1 MGRWRRAA
9 SRGKV
14 KDLGGKG
21 LASAEEVK
29 EMKSWGKDVECG
41 LSPEVINAKLCAF
54 TVALRKRPRE
64 AEGGSG
70 KQIQGAP
77 RAETAAS
84 PPGAPR
90 FFLGSPS

>member
-1 MGRWRRAA
+1 MEKGRLWGR
-9 SRGKV
+9 KV

-64 AEGGSG
+64 AEGGVG

>member
-1 MGRWRRAA
+1 
-9 SRGKV
+9 
-14 KDLGGKG
+14 
-21 LASAEEVK
+21 
-29 EMKSWGKDVECG
+29 MKSWGKDVECD
-41 LSPEVINAKLCAF
+41 LSPEVINARLCAL
-54 TVALRKRPRE
+54 TVALRKRGMPRE
-64 AEGGSG
+64 AEGGAG